1 MSSADIG
8 RQQDAQDIHNLVIP
22 LLLGS
27 KSFLDEIAR
36 QAMEPK
42 APDSDSHGE
51 PDARLVC
58 LLIGLLSVRRT
69 LNRWLALAGDGFS
82 EPSKAGSTTTNY
94 TDLLR

>member
-8 RQQDAQDIHNLVIP
+8 RQQDAEEIHNLVIP

-36 QAMEPK
+36 QAMEPQTR
-42 APDSDSHGE
+42 DSDSHGE

-58 LLIGLLSVRRT
+58 LVLGLLSVRRT
-69 LNRWLALAGDGFS
+69 LNQWLALAGDGS
-82 EPSKAGSTTTNY
+82 CVPSTAGSTATNY